1 MGWMTKSKT
10 KPPATRREALGSI
23 PIKNRYAREQ
33 RLEGG
38 ELMILYPVTAVPWVA
53 RLSKWLGA
61 APAPPRTGKLQLD
74 LLGSTVWGM
83 LDGQTPL
90 RKIAAALA
98 QEHQLEP
105 TEAEVAVTQFVRE
118 LGRRGLV
125 GLR

>member
-1 MGWMTKSKT
+1 MTRPKT
-10 KPPATRREALGSI
+10 KPPATRREALGGI
-23 PIKNRYAREQ
+23 PVKNRHVREQ

-38 ELMILYPVTAVPWVA
+38 ELMILYPVTAAPWME

-61 APAPPRTGKLQLD
+61 YTPPPRTGKLQLD
-74 LLGSTVWGM
+74 LLGSTVWTM

-90 RKIAAALA
+90 RKIAAAVA
-98 QEHQLEP
+98 REHQLEP
-105 TEAEVAVTQFVRE
+105 AEAEVAVTQFVRE